1 MDKIN
6 GILNSDTVSFADFSS
21 HDGEVVSIRG
31 YIHRIREMTGF
42 SFVIIRTAKD
52 TIQCVYAPEFSDYR
66 WDEKLCEEAC
76 VKVTGKVV
84 SSKDAKGNDRYE
96 LQIHDIQIL
105 SLPAEGL
112 PIVINKK
119 QLDNI
124 QLSTVLD
131 LRPLSA
137 STICIPRFVTW
148 ISIPLLCS
156 APPLPRVVP
165 GGCCRSIGRFP
176 RCRWPGRTEPF
187 TACFPG
193 RMLPAIIWRW

>member
-6 GILNSDTVSFADFSS
+6 GTVLTDTINFSDFAS

-31 YIHRIREMTGF
+31 YVHRIREMTGF
-42 SFVIIRTAKD
+42 AFIIIRTAKD

-66 WDEKLCEEAC
+66 LDEKICEEAC

-96 LQIHDIQIL
+96 LQIHDIKIL

-119 QLDNI
+119 QLD
-124 QLSTVLD
+124 
-131 LRPLSA
+131 
-137 STICIPRFVTW
+137 
-148 ISIPLLCS
+148 
-156 APPLPRVVP
+156 
-165 GGCCRSIGRFP
+165 
-176 RCRWPGRTEPF
+176 
-187 TACFPG
+187 
-193 RMLPAIIWRW
+193 